1 MGWIQYIDRQPKA
14 DDVWITCPRCGGGG
28 MDWDRDNQPT
38 DRAHLHGENPS
49 MAWAGYRPTNTCG
62 RCHGEGGTWLPKSKE
77 KSRLN
82 VGYDEG
88 GQWRRAHLQHWYDH
102 KGGWHPALEADE
114 RAAYRW
120 TFDSDTD
127 PDQWED
133 AK

>member
-1 MGWIQYIDRQPKA
+1 MTFGSPAPAAAGAGWIGTGTINRPTA
-14 DDVWITCPRCGGGG
+14 RTC
-28 MDWDRDNQPT
+28 
-38 DRAHLHGENPS
+38 

-62 RCHGEGGTWLPKSKE
+62 RWHGEGGTWLPKSTSKN
-77 KSRLN
+77 RLN
-82 VGYDEG
+82 VGYDET
-88 GQWRRAHLQHWYDH
+88 GQWRKAHLQTWYDH

-120 TFDSDTD
+120 TFDSDTA